1 MQILGR
7 FTWLTENSFN
17 ISNRRPGIHVETQ
30 DQVKKKGLFSS
41 YLGVGVCVSL
51 FYVIDT
57 GSIRVRPTGEIHLN
71 WTHLNDRY
79 LTWTDLNWPDLKKL
93 TWTEL
98 LKKTGV
104 FRSKNGRFWGVLG
117 RFWGVFGA
125 FWGDLGRFW
134 AFWGVFWAFLGVY
147 AGPKNATPFFW
158 PTELNWAHYW
168 QVQIFLTWTELNDLI
183 SVQFRISGV
192 FLIFTNTWKC
202 RGY

>member
-104 FRSKNGRFWGVLG
+104 FRSKNGRFWGVFGAFLG
-117 RFWGVFGA
+117 RFWGV
-125 FWGDLGRFW
+125 LGRF
-134 AFWGVFWAFLGVY
+134 GAFLGVL
-147 AGPKNATPFFW
+147 GRFLSVFGRVCGSKKCDPFF
-158 PTELNWAHYW
+158 
-168 QVQIFLTWTELNDLI
+168 LTYWTELSALLAGTNFFDLNWTEWPDFS
-183 SVQFRISGV
+183 SVQNFRCFFNLYEYMKV
-192 FLIFTNTWKC
+192 
-202 RGY
+202 